1 MSRNHPTFTT
11 LQGAWREAEPTAYIV
26 TVPLICILLFFI
38 SLSTSFTIITVNNL
52 KICLNSL
59 ISYEICFCNVL
70 VFVIFFCRVVY
81 CSVMLVTKATICSVM
96 YLQCLQHRLVR
107 ISLLI
112 TLRGLKV
119 KGAESQ
125 QSSSF
130 CQYSGTLIYRAN
142 LYITKSSI

>member
-1 MSRNHPTFTT
+1 MATLWAGTT
-11 LQGAWREAEPTAYIV
+11 QHSQLSKVLGERWNLWSAFYYSSYHFQPR
-26 TVPLICILLFFI
+26 
-38 SLSTSFTIITVNNL
+38 SLITVNNL

-59 ISYEICFCNVL
+59 ISCEICFCNVL
-70 VFVIFFCRVVY
+70 VFVIFFFRVVY
-81 CSVMLVTKATICSVM
+81 CSAMPVTKATICSVM